1 MVELVRRRIV
11 VLSVLFA
18 APCAVLAA
26 CGSRTG
32 LLVPEELPVEAGK
45 DARRDGEAGPDV
57 VPTIDATKRDAT
69 RTDCPDADS
78 TFVYVVTS
86 NDELLSFYPP
96 TVTFTKVGTL
106 KCPAKVG
113 ESPYSMGVDRKGTAY
128 VTYTDGELF
137 KVSTKDASCTETPFV
152 AGQADFPTFGM
163 GFATKGLGPA
173 EDLYIASTAESLLGR
188 IDVTGSFGVTK
199 VGLFAPPL
207 TSAELTGTG
216 DGRLYA
222 FYRPTDSTSAI
233 AEIDKATAKV
243 VASDPLPTVD
253 QGSAWAFAF
262 WGGYFWLFTQPDQ
275 QRVTRYDPATKSV
288 TVVGGYS
295 SPIVGAGVSTCA
307 PQ

>member
-1 MVELVRRRIV
+1 MRRNVLVF
-11 VLSVLFA
+11 SVLFA
-18 APCAVLAA
+18 APCAAFLA

-32 LLVPEELPVEAGK
+32 LLVPDEVPVEAGK
-45 DARRDGEAGPDV
+45 DARRDVEASADV
-57 VPTIDATKRDAT
+57 IPTIDATKRDAA
-69 RTDCPDADS
+69 RNDCPDADS

-86 NDELLSFYPP
+86 ANELLSFYPP
-96 TVTFTKVGTL
+96 DVSFKVVGIL
-106 KCPAKVG
+106 KCPAKNG
-113 ESPYSMGVDRKGTAY
+113 ETPYSMGVDRKGTAY

-137 KVSTKDASCTETPFV
+137 KVSTKDASCTPTPFV
-152 AGQADFPTFGM
+152 AGQSDFPTFGM
-163 GFATKGLGPA
+163 GFATKGLGPE
-173 EDLYIASTAESLLGR
+173 EDLYIASTADTLLGK
-188 IDVTGSFGVTK
+188 IDVTGTFGITK

-243 VASDPLPTVD
+243 VASDPLPGVA

-275 QRVTRYDPATKSV
+275 QRVTRYDPVTKKV
-288 TVVGGYS
+288 TLVGGYV